1 MPTAVMSCQHV
12 FNLYQRSLSIF
23 TIAGQVEKLADLYTR
38 DRLKQL
44 QQLGL
49 LCFEGGVDL
58 MDARVLYLRDR

>member
-1 MPTAVMSCQHV
+1 MTTAVMSCQRVVKLSTV
-12 FNLYQRSLSIF
+12 FISI
-23 TIAGQVEKLADLYTR
+23 TIPGQVEKLADLYTR

-58 MDARVLYLRDR
+58 MDARVLYLRDT